1 MEKVLINLIFFFV
14 VALVIFLCDYM
25 LIMKRKLKSK
35 KVKNEDIMEINY
47 LISKFKLDKNK
58 VLYKPLCLYCSLIN
72 GFIISGVVTVI
83 SNIKVKMMWQL
94 LIGFVMLF
102 GLIYAVYEIY
112 GRHLVKKGWKN
123 KDV

>member
-14 VALVIFLCDYM
+14 VALVIFLCDYI

>member
-94 LIGFVMLF
+94 LIGFIMLF